1 METKK
6 RMTAWTILPE
16 PKPAWEQFK
25 RLLAEADDNPAKA
38 HDIFVQRLRIK
49 ALRTCNFEA
58 PPRMV
63 NEFRIFTECA
73 PAEMLTD
80 WAEWTRT

>member
-1 METKK
+1 MEPTK
-6 RMTAWTILPE
+6 RMTAWTLLPK

-25 RLLAEADDNPAKA
+25 RLLSEADDDPAKA
-38 HDIFVQRLRIK
+38 HDIFVQGLRIK